1 MGSDGG
7 DGGKGVFGM
16 AMEHGGAMELLPTD
30 MGTMGRRAIG
40 RGQRVI
46 GAYGTGTMGR
56 RAYGSGTM
64 GCGGIM
70 AYGARW
76 RWVRFT
82 THPPASTIVPQRI
95 PSPFTSRPPII
106 HNRPMIYEPHPQH
119 APITPNHP
127 PCDRGAI
134 DKPVPPMPVGKPITR
149 PTAPSSAQRPRY
161 RHRRCYWRRARRC
174 PPARHP

>member
-1 MGSDGG
+1 MGERVYLGG
-7 DGGKGVFGM
+7 HWKVVGQRSCTRRTWGQWAGGQWVGDNGLSG
-16 AMEHGGAMELLPTD
+16 H
-30 MGTMGRRAIG
+30 MGREQWAG
-40 RGQRVI
+40 GQWVGDNGLWGHNGI
-46 GAYGTGTMGR
+46 WGAVAVGT
-56 RAYGSGTM
+56 
-64 GCGGIM
+64 
-70 AYGARW
+70 
-76 RWVRFT
+76 V
-82 THPPASTIVPQRI
+82 HNPP
-95 PSPFTSRPPII
+95 TSI

-134 DKPVPPMPVGKPITR
+134 YKPVPPMPVGKPITR